1 MTPGANEQP
10 RAWSGDLSREDV
22 EALHALRAKRRSRSG
37 TNELTLNMI
46 PMIDVVVQLL
56 VYFLLVTNFTVGAE
70 VLAMKSDG
78 LKGAGASATAAD
90 PFDLPEEPVVIQVS
104 TRRKILGQDECVVNV
119 GRVGPDSVQT
129 PADLGRFLRSELRS
143 AANPGGMFTAQTP
156 MRIVP
161 APTCR
166 WGDAV
171 EALNVC
177 LRAGYTEARIE
188 ASAESG
194 QGG

>member
-1 MTPGANEQP
+1 MTPATDEHQRG
-10 RAWSGDLSREDV
+10 WSGDLSREDV
-22 EALHALRAKRRSRSG
+22 DALHALRAKRRGRVAAS
-37 TNELTLNMI
+37 EMTLNMI

-78 LKGAGASATAAD
+78 LEGPGAGATAAD
-90 PFDLPEEPVVIQVS
+90 PFDLPEDPVVIQVS
-104 TRRKILGQDECVVNV
+104 TRRKILGEDEGVVSV
-119 GRVGPDSVQT
+119 GRLAPDSVRT
-129 PADLGRFLRSELRS
+129 PADLGRFLRSEFRS
-143 AANPGGMFTAQTP
+143 PANPGGMFTAQTP
-156 MRIVP
+156 IRIVP
-161 APTCR
+161 TPTCR

-177 LRAGYTEARIE
+177 LRAGYEEARIE
-188 ASAESG
+188 AEAGSG